1 MIEDIRQI
9 AAEAGEAILE
19 TYDGPAE
26 IELKEDDSPL
36 TQADRAAHDC
46 IVAALANL
54 TPNIPVLSEESE
66 GIPTEE
72 RLGWNRFWLVDPLDG
87 TKEFIARNDEF
98 TVNVALIHAGRPVLG
113 VVLAPALDT
122 MYAAAGP
129 ATASIESGD
138 TGRRPIA
145 ARAVPANGAVLV
157 SSRSHGDPDSLAEL
171 TANLVVTDHRIAGSS
186 LKFCLVA
193 TGEAD
198 IYPRYGPTHEWDTA
212 AGHAVLTAAGGSV
225 RTLDGED
232 LLYGKEKFLNPRFIA
247 RGLD

>member
-1 MIEDIRQI
+1 MIFEMIEDIRQI

-87 TKEFIARNDEF
+87 TKEFIKKTGQF
-98 TVNVALIHAGRPVLG
+98 TVNINNSDHPGVAGISDFVTNDELYMGLE
-113 VVLAPALDT
+113 
-122 MYAAAGP
+122 Y
-129 ATASIESGD
+129 SGD
-138 TGRRPIA
+138 NDVFMTG
-145 ARAVPANGAVLV
+145 
-157 SSRSHGDPDSLAEL
+157 DSAEG
-171 TANLVVTDHRIAGSS
+171 THDWGG
-186 LKFCLVA
+186 K
-193 TGEAD
+193 
-198 IYPRYGPTHEWDTA
+198 PTHMP
-212 AGHAVLTAAGGSV
+212 AGTFPLGWTRTYGNGKVFVTLLGHDGRSFETPQFQQIVLNGVDWATS
-225 RTLDGED
+225 
-232 LLYGKEKFLNPRFIA
+232 
-247 RGLD
+247 